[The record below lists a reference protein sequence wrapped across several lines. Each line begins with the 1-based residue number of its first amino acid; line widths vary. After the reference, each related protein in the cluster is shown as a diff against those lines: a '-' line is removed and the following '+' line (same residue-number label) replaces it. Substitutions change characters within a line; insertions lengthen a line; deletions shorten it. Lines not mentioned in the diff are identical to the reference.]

1 MRAQGI
7 EVAGVELEPSAW
19 HQKRSRDPTRR
30 KAYDAVTRRQRL
42 EYEIAIG
49 HRKSQCPL
57 ALGLSSQWTVKLLDG
72 QAQARPFL
80 VPFQRFRNRIRAL
93 HQHPVLRLQLALGR
107 QPAVRRGIEQTAAL
121 DH

>member
-7 EVAGVELEPSAW
+7 EVAGVEFEPSAR

-57 ALGLSSQWTVKLLDG
+57 ARASGSGSLPKFPARENRRASTHTRTPVSARERKL
-72 QAQARPFL
+72 R
-80 VPFQRFRNRIRAL
+80 RTR
-93 HQHPVLRLQLALGR
+93 
-107 QPAVRRGIEQTAAL
+107 VRVVGP
-121 DH
+121 

>member
-7 EVAGVELEPSAW
+7 EVAGVEFEPSAW

-57 ALGLSSQWTVKLLDG
+57 ALALSSDWIVKPVYC
-72 QAQARPFL
+72 QAIGWSSPSPAIP
-80 VPFQRFRNRIRAL
+80 RAIPAIPES
-93 HQHPVLRLQLALGR
+93 HPRSA
-107 QPAVRRGIEQTAAL
+107 PAPS
-121 DH
+121 